1 MSARQGYLAGS
12 VPSEIWHACRLPM
25 TRGTP
30 CRAGFYMHP
39 AMADCTLHLSLVP
52 NSGTTQ
58 PLEIKIPVL
67 LGALAVPGRRDGLLR
82 APWAAATSD
91 PAPGAAGITGDMT
104 LRAGPHAR
112 DGAPICF
119 HFVTLISRPASTG
132 DSSHKSWGSAASQV
146 LTNRVCIARLLS
158 ACWKWHHRYQCLEA
172 FQLHGVAHGLPLYM
186 NPDCVLCRARA
197 SSTWSHGFAMCQR
210 AT

>member
-1 MSARQGYLAGS
+1 MPCRLLYASCHGRLHAAPEPGPKQRHHAAPGNQDPGLAGRT
-12 VPSEIWHACRLPM
+12 CRPGQA
-25 TRGTP
+25 RRASAGT
-30 CRAGFYMHP
+30 
-39 AMADCTLHLSLVP
+39 
-52 NSGTTQ
+52 
-58 PLEIKIPVL
+58 
-67 LGALAVPGRRDGLLR
+67 LG
-82 APWAAATSD
+82 
-91 PAPGAAGITGDMT
+91 TGDMT